1 MTERWTERKRFLS
14 DIWNQEKENADGV
27 LLFIRTKGITCP
39 RER

>member
-1 MTERWTERKRFLS
+1 MTERWAERKLFLS

>member
-1 MTERWTERKRFLS
+1 MTERLTERNSILS

-27 LLFIRTKGITCP
+27 LLFIQTKGITCP